1 MLLDSKTCKPTVK
14 IFDGRGKQI
23 GFVQRYDT
31 VTKEISMYVPAGAL
45 LGDIKTV
52 CALENGEVIPK
63 LVTFVLE
70 GSWAEDENGKIS

>member
-1 MLLDSKTCKPTVK
+1 MILHCKTCKPTVK
-14 IFDGRGKQI
+14 IFDAHGKKI

-31 VTKEISMYVPAGAL
+31 ITKEISMYIPAGAL

-52 CALENGEVIPK
+52 CALENGEVVPK

-70 GSWAEDENGKIS
+70 GSWAEDENGKIA

>member
-1 MLLDSKTCKPTVK
+1 MILDSKTCKPTVK

-23 GFVQRYDT
+23 GFVQKYDT
-31 VTKEISMYVPAGAL
+31 NTKEISMYVPAG

-52 CALENGEVIPK
+52 YALENGEVVPK

-70 GSWAEDENGKIS
+70 GSWAEDENGKIA